1 MIRRIVELSGPLAV
15 DQKTREGAT
24 LRLAQELSDPVGSL
38 EVGHEDVEQ
47 LDTGGTPDAT
57 STRAEPNP
65 RDFCSIATSARH
77 ALPLDHAPHKAA

>member
-1 MIRRIVELSGPLAV
+1 MSTSAEAGVALRSMIRRIVELSGPLAV

-47 LDTGGTPDAT
+47 LDTGDRG
-57 STRAEPNP
+57 RY
-65 RDFCSIATSARH
+65 FH
-77 ALPLDHAPHKAA
+77 AG